1 LSAAVGPVDA
11 EKIKKMPPMWGVS
24 SVRWYFDCG
33 DEDFGSKG
41 NALMHIA
48 LCDKKIPH
56 EYRVRDGA
64 HNWTYWRTALPEVYY
79 RIVPSKL
86 RFLA

>member
-1 LSAAVGPVDA
+1 MNRYSPYSLVC
-11 EKIKKMPPMWGVS
+11 EMPEDQLS

-64 HNWTYWRTALPEVYY
+64 HNWTYWRTALPEVLKF
-79 RIVPSKL
+79 ITVSFHL
-86 RFLA
+86 N